1 MTAEHDALRDL
12 IAPVAL
18 GAAEPHE
25 IARVEAHAAECAV
38 CREELTSL
46 RATADALAVAV
57 PQLDPPPDLKASLM
71 ATVRAEAP
79 ARAEAAGVTG
89 APVRTAGTPAS
100 GRRSWLPARLMR
112 PWPAMAALAIVA
124 ALVLSVVAIQSNS
137 GGPGPAG
144 GSTAIAVTGTA
155 DAPGVTGRIVYVPD
169 EDTAVVTLSRLP
181 QLDPGDAYQLWII
194 REGQDPQ
201 SAGLF
206 EPTGPAEA
214 QTVATGLAGA
224 DALAVTAQP
233 RTSRTTPQG
242 PILVEA
248 ALQNG

>member
-1 MTAEHDALRDL
+1 MTREHDALRDL

-18 GAAEPHE
+18 GAADPHE
-25 IARVEAHAAECAV
+25 TARVEAHADECAV
-38 CREELTSL
+38 CREELNAL
-46 RATADALAVAV
+46 RATADVLAVAV
-57 PQLDPPPDLKASLM
+57 PQMEPSADLKASLM
-71 ATVRAEAP
+71 ATVRGEAP
-79 ARAEAAGVTG
+79 ARAEAAGVG
-89 APVRTAGTPAS
+89 VEPAGRNAPARS
-100 GRRSWLPARLMR
+100 RRSWMPQWLTR
-112 PWPAMAALAIVA
+112 PWPAMAAMAIVA
-124 ALVLSVVAIQSNS
+124 ALVVGVVALQSGS
-137 GGPGPAG
+137 DSPAGGG
-144 GSTAIAVTGTA
+144 GSTAIAVSGTT

-181 QLDPGDAYQLWII
+181 QLDSGDAYQLWVI

-206 EPTGPAEA
+206 EQTGPGAA
-214 QTVATGLAGA
+214 RTVATGLAGA

-248 ALQNG
+248 ALRNG